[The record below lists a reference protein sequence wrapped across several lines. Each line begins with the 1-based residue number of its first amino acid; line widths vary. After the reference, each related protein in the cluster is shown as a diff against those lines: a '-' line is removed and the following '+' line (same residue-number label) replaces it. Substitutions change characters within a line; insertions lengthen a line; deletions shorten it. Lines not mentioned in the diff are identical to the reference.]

1 MDILPQQQKLLLAS
15 WVRLIEYILSYN
27 MADIDTWKR
36 FVKEGDILYNYMML
50 NFNHM
55 VREESITHFDI
66 VYGRYCVMDDTDEIK
81 NKYISEIQKKLI
93 LWIHNQGKDL
103 FDYNNWIPFRDEYVL
118 TTMFLGYRKMF
129 IYKKYVFQL
138 SLVTKCK
145 SIHFVASLY
154 GWLENNILQP
164 DDFFTLPE
172 DNIIPEKIWYSE
184 RKYCTGR

>member
-1 MDILPQQQKLLLAS
+1 MSDIQ
-15 WVRLIEYILSYN
+15 
-27 MADIDTWKR
+27 TWKR
-36 FVKEGDILYNYMML
+36 FVEEGDILYNHMIN
-50 NFNHM
+50 NFNIM
-55 VREESITHFDI
+55 IRGESITHFDI

-81 NKYISEIQKKLI
+81 DKYINDIQKELI

-129 IYKKYVFQL
+129 IYQKYVFQL

-164 DDFFTLPE
+164 DDFCSLPE